1 MSIPK
6 KKYRYMVEYI
16 RRGKWTPVL
25 HTDHED
31 TVTFGMVANA
41 EEYQYRILLDGE
53 DVTAQY
59 KKAS

>member
-16 RRGKWTPVL
+16 KRGKWVPVL
-25 HTDHED
+25 QTDHED
-31 TVTFGMVANA
+31 IDSFEMVANA

-53 DVTAQY
+53 DVTARY
-59 KKAS
+59 KIG

>member
-31 TVTFGMVANA
+31 IATFGMVANA

-59 KKAS
+59 KKV